1 VSPLRILVVATRRP
15 LNAHRY
21 GRRHPARSDRGV
33 VLQQRSAAFSRDAPE
48 IGGFNGGMMAKVG
61 LRSSYWIMIAPK
73 KAIEVTLTDR
83 SVALIT
89 EGLAFGFR
97 IE

>member
-1 VSPLRILVVATRRP
+1 
-15 LNAHRY
+15 
-21 GRRHPARSDRGV
+21 
-33 VLQQRSAAFSRDAPE
+33 
-48 IGGFNGGMMAKVG
+48 MAKVG